1 MIFSIMVKQSGGIQE
16 TKTSEK
22 RPKTLF
28 SDLKIYLIVRGGW
41 LSIILKSICSIFCVR
56 IAGKQNRLT
65 GMVPVYILPSS
76 YWKEETLLDM
86 K

>member
-1 MIFSIMVKQSGGIQE
+1 MVKQSEGIQE

-22 RPKTLF
+22 RPQTLF
-28 SDLKIYLIVRGGW
+28 SDLKIYLIVRGGG
-41 LSIILKSICSIFCVR
+41 LSIILKSICLIFCLR
-56 IAGKQNRLT
+56 TAGKQNRLT